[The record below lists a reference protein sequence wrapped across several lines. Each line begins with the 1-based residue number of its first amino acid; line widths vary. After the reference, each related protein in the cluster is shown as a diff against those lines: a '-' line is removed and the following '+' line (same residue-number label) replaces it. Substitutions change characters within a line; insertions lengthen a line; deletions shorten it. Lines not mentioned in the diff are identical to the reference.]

1 MPSYMPVF
9 NIAGY
14 HVPGAPGTDTIDPA
28 ALGLRDCTNTLIDP
42 LVTQIATCAS
52 LPIAATAVP
61 NADGLLGQIGVSLN
75 YAREDHT
82 HPFSHSLT
90 FSPARLL
97 TYTHNGDVQSVT
109 IPETLTSLTY
119 APLTN
124 TLTYTDEN
132 GAVSNIVLPA
142 DRFLASAS
150 YDPNTNLLTLTLS
163 DSSTVV
169 VDLSDIIGSGNLTP
183 GNSSVTV
190 TGGTNALVAN
200 ASVQVAV
207 SAAVGNA
214 IALNVDGLFVPAAA
228 AQTPITANDSTS
240 IDLTAF
246 GIDNHTL
253 IARLIVSPLSTNA
266 LTIQPDGVFVPNF
279 ASQFCAAS
287 TGAVPIGGSNVAH
300 PNAYLGEDNTL
311 YLSRPFTWMRVACAA
326 SPTGFVAIPAYQIP

>member
-52 LPIAATAVP
+52 LPVPATLVP
-61 NADGLLGQIGVSLN
+61 NADALLGQIGVSLN

-90 FSPARLL
+90 FSPVRLL
-97 TYTHNGDVQSVT
+97 TYTHNGDAQSVT
-109 IPETLTSLTY
+109 IPETLTSLVY
-119 APLTN
+119 VPLTN

-142 DRFLASAS
+142 ERFLASAS
-150 YDPNTNLLTLTLS
+150 YDPNTNVLTLTLN
-163 DSSTVV
+163 DGSTVTV
-169 VDLSDIIGSGNLTP
+169 NLSDIIGSGSLTP
-183 GNSSVTV
+183 GNASVTV

-228 AQTPITANDSTS
+228 AQTPITANNSTS
-240 IDLTAF
+240 INLTAS
-246 GIDNHTL
+246 GLDNHTL
-253 IARLIVSPLSTNA
+253 VAVVNVSATANNTV
-266 LTIQPDGVFVPNF
+266 TILPDGVYVPSF